1 MTTKMAALMSEYENA
16 MFLEVMDDD
25 GLFVSAKGL
34 NIERVISKFLSIHCV
49 TSDPSSISLVLVIN
63 TTSQEEDFILDEL
76 RSSNVPLPKVI
87 TTEFSSTSERESVYL
102 RGGVL
107 FVTSR
112 ILVVDMLTKR
122 LPIHLVTGI
131 VVYRAHKIIESC
143 QEAFI
148 LRLYRENNKTG
159 FIKAFSD
166 NAQAFTNG
174 FFKVEKVMKNLFV
187 RRLYL
192 WPRFHATISSFLE
205 KHKPEVIELH
215 LHLTPS
221 MLAIQTAILDLINTC
236 LKELK
241 RANPTLD
248 PEDLTVENGISKS
261 FDKAVMSQL
270 NPIWHQLGNKTK
282 QLVSDLRVLR
292 LILLYLTQYDCVTF
306 YNFLET
312 LRASQRDVKNQSL
325 WMFLDAADTLFV
337 HAKARVIECTERKH
351 KKKKGEKPEEEEK
364 DSEGLVLEESPKWKL
379 LAEVLEEIEQDD
391 TKNESKIGPGHVLIA
406 AYDERTCSQLRD
418 YLCEGSEA
426 VLKRLYNK
434 MLKNLTT
441 IGEPSEIVSVDE
453 ESTGDDPVAEN
464 QRTTDFPSSRR
475 RAAKTAGEANNK
487 RTGKGKKLTAK
498 KTTQKD
504 TVNSNSSEQTVK
516 VFKGSRSNVILKPGD
531 QEDKDKTEV
540 SRQITL
546 LTSRVVII
554 HPLTGCSDRYSLL
567 RTLNEIEPRYVILYD
582 AQMQFI
588 RQLEVFKA
596 SRPGI
601 PLRVYFLIYTG
612 SVEEQK
618 YLTTLRREKEAFE
631 MLIKEKGTMVV
642 PEEREGR
649 SDAAM
654 LLSRDASKA
663 SDAVNTRKAGGQITD
678 DKATRKVIVD
688 MREFR
693 SELPSLI
700 HRRGI
705 DIEPV
710 TLEVG
715 DYILTPDM
723 CVERKSI
730 SDLIGSLN
738 NGRLYNQAVAMT
750 RFYKKPVLLI
760 EFDPN
765 KSFSL
770 QVKSSLSSEVSVNDI
785 SSKLTLLTL
794 HFPKLRILWC
804 HSPYATA
811 ELFDDLKANHP
822 EPDAS
827 TAMAVGTDPT
837 LPSSEIT
844 YSMGPQ
850 DFILKLPGIN
860 FKNYRFVMKNV
871 ASIEKLFKLSEGEL
885 TTILGNATNAKLL
898 WEFIHKDNTTQAKA
912 STTFKSKR

>member
-1 MTTKMAALMSEYENA
+1 MAASLSEYENS
-16 MFLEVMDDD
+16 MFLELMYDD
-25 GLFVSAKGL
+25 GLFVTAKGL
-34 NIERVISKFLSIHCV
+34 SMERVIASFLKIHCV

-63 TTSQEEDFILDEL
+63 TTDQEEDYILDEL
-76 RSSNVPLPKVI
+76 KSADVPLPKVI
-87 TTEFSSTSERESVYL
+87 TTEFSSSERESVYL
-102 RGGVL
+102 SGGVL

-166 NAQAFTNG
+166 HPQAFTRG
-174 FFKVEKVMKNLFV
+174 FFQVEKVMKNLFV
-187 RRLYL
+187 RKLYL
-192 WPRFHATISSFLE
+192 WPRFHATVSAFLE

-221 MLAIQTAILDLINTC
+221 MLAIQTAALDLIDSC

-241 RANPTLD
+241 RTNPTLD
-248 PEDLTVENGISKS
+248 PENLTVENSISKS
-261 FDKAVMSQL
+261 FDKVLRFQL
-270 NPIWHQLGNKTK
+270 DPIWHQLGNKTK
-282 QLVSDLRVLR
+282 QLVADLKVLR
-292 LILLYLTQYDCVTF
+292 LVLLYLTQYDCVTF
-306 YNFLET
+306 YNFLES
-312 LRASQRDVKNQSL
+312 LRASQRDVKNHSL
-325 WMFLDAADTLFV
+325 WMFMDAADSLFV
-337 HAKARVIECTERKH
+337 NAKARVIESTERKH
-351 KKKKGEKPEEEEK
+351 KKKKGEKSEQDSSNDKDREEEF
-364 DSEGLVLEESPKWKL
+364 VLEESPKWKL
-379 LAEVLEEIEQDD
+379 LADVLEEIERDD
-391 TKNESKIGPGHVLIA
+391 AKTEEKLGPGHVLIA

-418 YLCEGSEA
+418 FLCDGGEA

-434 MLKNLTT
+434 MFKNSATVA
-441 IGEPSEIVSVDE
+441 EPSETVSLSAETLRGEDE
-453 ESTGDDPVAEN
+453 AECSKKVN
-464 QRTTDFPSSRR
+464 LPATSRGR
-475 RAAKTAGEANNK
+475 KARANAGE
-487 RTGKGKKLTAK
+487 KGKRKGKQTTSK
-498 KTTQKD
+498 KPLQADDIDECPPT
-504 TVNSNSSEQTVK
+504 EQL
-516 VFKGSRSNVILKPGD
+516 FKGSRSNVILRPGD
-531 QEDKDKTEV
+531 QENKETTED
-540 SRQITL
+540 SRQIKL

-554 HPLTGCSDRYSLL
+554 HPLTGCSDRFSLL
-567 RTLNEIEPRYVILYD
+567 RTLNEVEPRYVVLYD

-601 PLRVYFLIYTG
+601 PLRVYFLIYSG

-618 YLTTLRREKEAFE
+618 YLTTLRKEKEAFE
-631 MLIKEKGTMVV
+631 TLIKDKGTMVV

-649 SDAAM
+649 TGAAM
-654 LLSRDASKA
+654 MLSRDPSKA
-663 SDAVNTRKAGGQITD
+663 TDAVNTRKAGGQD
-678 DKATRKVIVD
+678 GEKKASRKVIVD

-750 RFYKKPVLLI
+750 RFYKRPILLI

-770 QVKSSLSSEVSVNDI
+770 QAKSSFSSEVSFNDI
-785 SSKLTLLTL
+785 SSKLSLLTL

-811 ELFDDLKANHP
+811 ELFDELKANYP

-827 TAMAVGTDPT
+827 TAMSIG
-837 LPSSEIT
+837 SEDTSAASDIT
-844 YSMGPQ
+844 YNIGPQ
-850 DFILKLPGIN
+850 DFILKLPGIS
-860 FKNYRFVMKNV
+860 FKNHRFIMKNV
-871 ASIEKLFKLSEGEL
+871 TNIQELCQLSEEKLAS
-885 TTILGNATNAKLL
+885 ILGNTASAKQL
-898 WEFIHKDNTTQAKA
+898 WEFIHTDGRKQTKA
-912 STTFKSKR
+912 PQVSVRNKR

>member
-1 MTTKMAALMSEYENA
+1 M
-16 MFLEVMDDD
+16 
-25 GLFVSAKGL
+25 
-34 NIERVISKFLSIHCV
+34 
-49 TSDPSSISLVLVIN
+49 
-63 TTSQEEDFILDEL
+63 DEL
-76 RSSNVPLPKVI
+76 RSSDVPLPKVI
-87 TTEFSSTSERESVYL
+87 TTEFSSSERESVYL

-248 PEDLTVENGISKS
+248 PEDLTVENSISKS
-261 FDKAVMSQL
+261 FDKVLMSQL

-337 HAKARVIECTERKH
+337 NAKARVIECTERKH
-351 KKKKGEKPEEEEK
+351 KKKKGEEPEEEEK

-391 TKNESKIGPGHVLIA
+391 AKNESKIGPGHVLIA

-434 MLKNLTT
+434 MLKNPTT
-441 IGEPSEIVSVDE
+441 IGEPSEIVSMDE
-453 ESTGDDPVAEN
+453 ESRGDDPVAEN
-464 QRTTDFPSSRR
+464 HRTTDFPSSHR
-475 RAAKTAGEANNK
+475 RAAKASGEANNK
-487 RTGKGKKLTAK
+487 RTGKGKKLK

-531 QEDKDKTEV
+531 QQDKDRTEV
-540 SRQITL
+540 SHQITL
-546 LTSRVVII
+546 LTSRIVVI

-612 SVEEQK
+612 SVEEQVQ
-618 YLTTLRREKEAFE
+618 YLR
-631 MLIKEKGTMVV
+631 
-642 PEEREGR
+642 
-649 SDAAM
+649 
-654 LLSRDASKA
+654 
-663 SDAVNTRKAGGQITD
+663 
-678 DKATRKVIVD
+678 
-688 MREFR
+688 
-693 SELPSLI
+693 
-700 HRRGI
+700 
-705 DIEPV
+705 
-710 TLEVG
+710 
-715 DYILTPDM
+715 
-723 CVERKSI
+723 
-730 SDLIGSLN
+730 
-738 NGRLYNQAVAMT
+738 
-750 RFYKKPVLLI
+750 
-760 EFDPN
+760 
-765 KSFSL
+765 
-770 QVKSSLSSEVSVNDI
+770 
-785 SSKLTLLTL
+785 
-794 HFPKLRILWC
+794 
-804 HSPYATA
+804 
-811 ELFDDLKANHP
+811 
-822 EPDAS
+822 
-827 TAMAVGTDPT
+827 
-837 LPSSEIT
+837 
-844 YSMGPQ
+844 
-850 DFILKLPGIN
+850 
-860 FKNYRFVMKNV
+860 
-871 ASIEKLFKLSEGEL
+871 
-885 TTILGNATNAKLL
+885 
-898 WEFIHKDNTTQAKA
+898 
-912 STTFKSKR
+912 

>member
-1 MTTKMAALMSEYENA
+1 MAALSEYENS
-16 MFLEVMDDD
+16 MFLELMDDD
-25 GLFVSAKGL
+25 GLFVTAKGL
-34 NIERVISKFLSIHCV
+34 SIERVITNFLKIHCV

-63 TTSQEEDFILDEL
+63 TTDQEEDYILDEL
-76 RSSNVPLPKVI
+76 KSSDVPLPKVI
-87 TTEFSSTSERESVYL
+87 TTEFSSSERESVYL
-102 RGGVL
+102 SGGVL

-166 NAQAFTNG
+166 NPQAFTNG
-174 FFKVEKVMKNLFV
+174 FFQVEKVMKNLFV
-187 RRLYL
+187 RKLYL
-192 WPRFHATISSFLE
+192 WPRFHATVSAFLE

-221 MLAIQTAILDLINTC
+221 MLAIQTAVLDLTDTC

-248 PEDLTVENGISKS
+248 ADDLTVENSISKS
-261 FDKAVMSQL
+261 FDKILRFQL
-270 NPIWHQLGNKTK
+270 NPVWHQLGNKTK
-282 QLVSDLRVLR
+282 QLVADLKVLR
-292 LILLYLTQYDCVTF
+292 LILLYLTQYDCITF
-306 YNFLET
+306 YNFLES
-312 LRASQRDVKNQSL
+312 LRASQRDVKNHSL
-325 WMFLDAADTLFV
+325 WMFMDAADSLFV
-337 HAKARVIECTERKH
+337 HAKDRVVEYTERKN
-351 KKKKGEKPEEEEK
+351 KKMKGEKTKQKDDKNLSSDIEKEQKEE
-364 DSEGLVLEESPKWKL
+364 LVLEESPKWKL
-379 LAEVLEEIEQDD
+379 LADVLDEIERDDAKND
-391 TKNESKIGPGHVLIA
+391 TKLGPGHVLIA

-418 YLCEGSEA
+418 YLCDGGEA
-426 VLKRLYNK
+426 VLKHLYNK
-434 MLKNLTT
+434 LIKNPTT
-441 IGEPSEIVSVDE
+441 
-453 ESTGDDPVAEN
+453 VAE
-464 QRTTDFPSSRR
+464 TTETASFSGETLRGYAVADVAKKADVPSSRQR
-475 RAAKTAGEANNK
+475 KARAKAGDKGNA
-487 RTGKGKKLTAK
+487 KGKVAATKNTVNTDDSNDGTIAS
-498 KTTQKD
+498 TTQL
-504 TVNSNSSEQTVK
+504 
-516 VFKGSRSNVILKPGD
+516 FKGSRSNVILRPGE
-531 QEDKDKTEV
+531 EDNKGEEEGSPPIK
-540 SRQITL
+540 L
-546 LTSRVVII
+546 LSSRVVII

-567 RTLNEIEPRYVILYD
+567 RTLCEVEPRYVVLYD

-588 RQLEVFKA
+588 RQLEVYKA

-618 YLTTLRREKEAFE
+618 YLTTLRKEKEAFE
-631 MLIKEKGTMVV
+631 ALIKDKGTMVV

-649 SDAAM
+649 TSAAM
-654 LLSRDASKA
+654 MLSRDPSKA
-663 SDAVNTRKAGGQITD
+663 TDAVSTRKAGTRDGDNKTP
-678 DKATRKVIVD
+678 RKVIVD

-730 SDLIGSLN
+730 GDLIGSLN
-738 NGRLYNQAVAMT
+738 NGRLYNQAVSMT
-750 RFYKKPVLLI
+750 RFYKRPILLI

-770 QVKSSLSSEVSVNDI
+770 Q
-785 SSKLTLLTL
+785 
-794 HFPKLRILWC
+794 LRILWC

-811 ELFDDLKANHP
+811 ELFDDLKTNYP
-822 EPDAS
+822 EPDAN
-827 TAMAVGTDPT
+827 TAMAVGSDPT
-837 LPSSEIT
+837 AAAADIT
-844 YSMGPQ
+844 YNIGPQ

-860 FKNYRFVMKNV
+860 FKNYRFIMQNV
-871 ASIEKLFKLSEGEL
+871 ESVQELFTLSQERL
-885 TTILGNATNAKLL
+885 AAILGNAGSAKQL
-898 WEFIHKDNTTQAKA
+898 WEFIHADNKPHAKA
-912 STTFKSKR
+912 PTSLNVKR

>member
-1 MTTKMAALMSEYENA
+1 MAASMSEYENA

-63 TTSQEEDFILDEL
+63 TTSQEEDFIMDEL
-76 RSSNVPLPKVI
+76 RSSDVPLPKVI
-87 TTEFSSTSERESVYL
+87 TTEFSSSERAKELVGSDTPPCNENGRKKGYIEVMKQLWEEKGYEHLGIRSQNL
-102 RGGVL
+102 RDQVSRLEKMEHGSAGKSQGDGVL
-107 FVTSR
+107 GCDRERDDLNEGTIDLGPRNKRNESQNFNSKEASSIEPCYANYDTVSQDLHTTTTLQQIPGDSLDQTAERQNRTIEESEDNCPALGFAPEYGVCLSKGRSSLCYIKNPCSR
-112 ILVVDMLTKR
+112 YVNQKASYSSCNWNCR
-122 LPIHLVTGI
+122 LQ
-131 VVYRAHKIIESC
+131 SS
-143 QEAFI
+143 Q
-148 LRLYRENNKTG
+148 TG

-261 FDKAVMSQL
+261 FDKALMSQL
-270 NPIWHQLGNKTK
+270 NPIWHQL
-282 QLVSDLRVLR
+282 
-292 LILLYLTQYDCVTF
+292 YDCVTF

-337 HAKARVIECTERKH
+337 VRFKFWQKFKYHAKARVIECTERKH

-418 YLCEGSEA
+418 
-426 VLKRLYNK
+426 
-434 MLKNLTT
+434 
-441 IGEPSEIVSVDE
+441 
-453 ESTGDDPVAEN
+453 
-464 QRTTDFPSSRR
+464 DFPSSRR
-475 RAAKTAGEANNK
+475 RAAKTSGEANNK
-487 RTGKGKKLTAK
+487 RTGKGKKLAAK

-588 RQLEVFKA
+588 RQLEVFKT

-601 PLRVYFLIYTG
+601 PLR
-612 SVEEQK
+612 K

-649 SDAAM
+649 SHAAM

-710 TLEVG
+710 TLEV
-715 DYILTPDM
+715 
-723 CVERKSI
+723 
-730 SDLIGSLN
+730 
-738 NGRLYNQAVAMT
+738 
-750 RFYKKPVLLI
+750 
-760 EFDPN
+760 
-765 KSFSL
+765 
-770 QVKSSLSSEVSVNDI
+770 KSSLSSEVSVNDI

-811 ELFDDLKANHP
+811 ELFDDLK
-822 EPDAS
+822 
-827 TAMAVGTDPT
+827 
-837 LPSSEIT
+837 
-844 YSMGPQ
+844 

-860 FKNYRFVMKNV
+860 FKNYRV
-871 ASIEKLFKLSEGEL
+871 EC
-885 TTILGNATNAKLL
+885 
-898 WEFIHKDNTTQAKA
+898 
-912 STTFKSKR
+912 

>member
-1 MTTKMAALMSEYENA
+1 MS
-16 MFLEVMDDD
+16 
-25 GLFVSAKGL
+25 
-34 NIERVISKFLSIHCV
+34 IERVTTSFLKIHCV

-63 TTSQEEDFILDEL
+63 TTDQEEDFILDEL
-76 RSSNVPLPKVI
+76 KSSDVPLPKVI
-87 TTEFSSTSERESVYL
+87 TNEISSSERESVYL
-102 RGGVL
+102 SGGVL

-166 NAQAFTNG
+166 HPQAFTRG
-174 FFKVEKVMKNLFV
+174 FFQVEKVMKNLFV
-187 RRLYL
+187 RKLYL
-192 WPRFHATISSFLE
+192 WPRFHATVTAFLE

-221 MLAIQTAILDLINTC
+221 MLAIQTAVLDLIDTC

-248 PEDLTVENGISKS
+248 TEELTVENGISKS
-261 FDKAVMSQL
+261 FDKILRFQL
-270 NPIWHQLGNKTK
+270 NPIWHQLGSKTK
-282 QLVSDLRVLR
+282 QLVADLKVLG

-306 YNFLET
+306 YNFLES
-312 LRASQRDVKNQSL
+312 LRASQRDVKNHSL
-325 WMFLDAADTLFV
+325 WMFMDAADSLFV
-337 HAKARVIECTERKH
+337 HAKARVIEYPERKH
-351 KKKKGEKPEEEEK
+351 KKMKGEKTDPKDPNEETSRENSSEK
-364 DSEGLVLEESPKWKL
+364 DHREALVLEESPKWKL
-379 LAEVLEEIEQDD
+379 LADVLEEIERDD
-391 TKNESKIGPGHVLIA
+391 AKNDSKLGPGHVLIA

-418 YLCEGSEA
+418 YLCDGGEA

-434 MLKNLTT
+434 MFKNPTT
-441 IGEPSEIVSVDE
+441 
-453 ESTGDDPVAEN
+453 VAEPTQTASFSGETLRGQDVVESSKN
-464 QRTTDFPSSRR
+464 TNLPSSRLR
-475 RAAKTAGEANNK
+475 KPKANAGE
-487 RTGKGKKLTAK
+487 KGKRKGRQATSKKPVQTDDANDGDSAQTAHL
-498 KTTQKD
+498 
-504 TVNSNSSEQTVK
+504 
-516 VFKGSRSNVILKPGD
+516 FKGSRSNVFLRPGD
-531 QEDKDKTEV
+531 QGKKEPSDD
-540 SRQITL
+540 SRQIKL
-546 LTSRVVII
+546 LSSRVIII

-567 RTLNEIEPRYVILYD
+567 RTLNEVEPRYVVLYD

-601 PLRVYFLIYTG
+601 PLRVYFLIYSG

-618 YLTTLRREKEAFE
+618 YLTTLRKEKEAFE
-631 MLIKEKGTMVV
+631 MLIKDKGTMVV

-649 SDAAM
+649 TGAAM
-654 LLSRDASKA
+654 MLSRDPSKA
-663 SDAVNTRKAGGQITD
+663 ADAVSTRIAGGQEGKN
-678 DKATRKVIVD
+678 KASRKVIVD

-715 DYILTPDM
+715 DYILTPDV

-738 NGRLYNQAVAMT
+738 NGRLYNQAVSMT
-750 RFYKKPVLLI
+750 RFYKRPILLI

-770 QVKSSLSSEVSVNDI
+770 QAKSSLSSEVSFNDI
-785 SSKLTLLTL
+785 SSKLSLLTL

-811 ELFDDLKANHP
+811 ELFDEMKVNDP
-822 EPDAS
+822 EPDAQ
-827 TAMAVGTDPT
+827 TAMAIGSDPT
-837 LPSSEIT
+837 TTATDIT
-844 YSMGPQ
+844 YNMGPQ

-860 FKNYRFVMKNV
+860 FKNYRSVMKNV
-871 ASIEKLFKLSEGEL
+871 ANIQELFKLSEDKL
-885 TTILGNATNAKLL
+885 ASILGNAASAKQLR
-898 WEFIHKDNTTQAKA
+898 EFIHMDSKKLTKA
-912 STTFKSKR
+912 QTFVKSKR

>member
-1 MTTKMAALMSEYENA
+1 M
-16 MFLEVMDDD
+16 
-25 GLFVSAKGL
+25 
-34 NIERVISKFLSIHCV
+34 
-49 TSDPSSISLVLVIN
+49 
-63 TTSQEEDFILDEL
+63 
-76 RSSNVPLPKVI
+76 
-87 TTEFSSTSERESVYL
+87 
-102 RGGVL
+102 
-107 FVTSR
+107 
-112 ILVVDMLTKR
+112 
-122 LPIHLVTGI
+122 
-131 VVYRAHKIIESC
+131 
-143 QEAFI
+143 
-148 LRLYRENNKTG
+148 
-159 FIKAFSD
+159 
-166 NAQAFTNG
+166 
-174 FFKVEKVMKNLFV
+174 
-187 RRLYL
+187 
-192 WPRFHATISSFLE
+192 
-205 KHKPEVIELH
+205 
-215 LHLTPS
+215 
-221 MLAIQTAILDLINTC
+221 
-236 LKELK
+236 
-241 RANPTLD
+241 
-248 PEDLTVENGISKS
+248 
-261 FDKAVMSQL
+261 
-270 NPIWHQLGNKTK
+270 
-282 QLVSDLRVLR
+282 
-292 LILLYLTQYDCVTF
+292 
-306 YNFLET
+306 
-312 LRASQRDVKNQSL
+312 
-325 WMFLDAADTLFV
+325 
-337 HAKARVIECTERKH
+337 
-351 KKKKGEKPEEEEK
+351 
-364 DSEGLVLEESPKWKL
+364 
-379 LAEVLEEIEQDD
+379 EEIEQDD

-434 MLKNLTT
+434 MLKNPTT

-475 RAAKTAGEANNK
+475 RAAKTSGEVNNK
-487 RTGKGKKLTAK
+487 RTGKGKKLAAK

-531 QEDKDKTEV
+531 QEDKNKTEV

-588 RQLEVFKA
+588 RQLEVFRA

>member
-860 FKNYRFVMKNV
+860 FKNYR
-871 ASIEKLFKLSEGEL
+871 
-885 TTILGNATNAKLL
+885 
-898 WEFIHKDNTTQAKA
+898 
-912 STTFKSKR
+912 

>member
-1 MTTKMAALMSEYENA
+1 MTTKMAASMSEYENA

-63 TTSQEEDFILDEL
+63 TTSQEEDFIMDEL
-76 RSSNVPLPKVI
+76 RSSDVPLPKVI
-87 TTEFSSTSERESVYL
+87 TTEFSSSERESVYL

-241 RANPTLD
+241 RANPMLD

-261 FDKAVMSQL
+261 FDKALMSQL

-434 MLKNLTT
+434 MLKNPTT
-441 IGEPSEIVSVDE
+441 IGEPSEIVSVD

-475 RAAKTAGEANNK
+475 RAAKTSGEANNK
-487 RTGKGKKLTAK
+487 RTGKGKKLAAK

-588 RQLEVFKA
+588 RQLEVFKT

-649 SDAAM
+649 SHAAM

-811 ELFDDLKANHP
+811 ELFDDLKVNHP

-860 FKNYRFVMKNV
+860 FKNYRLQIQTKKRLLSFSLNLKRKKMPVKVHLNLKCMQILFFFSCNV
-871 ASIEKLFKLSEGEL
+871 
-885 TTILGNATNAKLL
+885 
-898 WEFIHKDNTTQAKA
+898 
-912 STTFKSKR
+912 

>member
-1 MTTKMAALMSEYENA
+1 
-16 MFLEVMDDD
+16 MFC
-25 GLFVSAKGL
+25 LFCS
-34 NIERVISKFLSIHCV
+34 
-49 TSDPSSISLVLVIN
+49 
-63 TTSQEEDFILDEL
+63 
-76 RSSNVPLPKVI
+76 
-87 TTEFSSTSERESVYL
+87 
-102 RGGVL
+102 
-107 FVTSR
+107 
-112 ILVVDMLTKR
+112 
-122 LPIHLVTGI
+122 
-131 VVYRAHKIIESC
+131 
-143 QEAFI
+143 
-148 LRLYRENNKTG
+148 
-159 FIKAFSD
+159 
-166 NAQAFTNG
+166 
-174 FFKVEKVMKNLFV
+174 
-187 RRLYL
+187 
-192 WPRFHATISSFLE
+192 
-205 KHKPEVIELH
+205 
-215 LHLTPS
+215 
-221 MLAIQTAILDLINTC
+221 
-236 LKELK
+236 
-241 RANPTLD
+241 
-248 PEDLTVENGISKS
+248 
-261 FDKAVMSQL
+261 
-270 NPIWHQLGNKTK
+270 
-282 QLVSDLRVLR
+282 
-292 LILLYLTQYDCVTF
+292 YLTQYDCVTF

-434 MLKNLTT
+434 MLKNPTT
-441 IGEPSEIVSVDE
+441 IGERSEIVSVDE

-475 RAAKTAGEANNK
+475 RAAKTSGEANNK
-487 RTGKGKKLTAK
+487 RTGKGKKLAAK

-531 QEDKDKTEV
+531 QEDKNKTEV
-540 SRQITL
+540 SCQITL

-588 RQLEVFKA
+588 RQLEVFRA

>member
-1 MTTKMAALMSEYENA
+1 MLEYENA
-16 MFLEVMDDD
+16 VFLEVMDDD

-34 NIERVISKFLSIHCV
+34 SIERVITNFLRIHCV
-49 TSDPSSISLVLVIN
+49 TADPSSISLVLVIN

-76 RSSNVPLPKVI
+76 KSSDVPLPKVI
-87 TTEFSSTSERESVYL
+87 TTEFSSTERESVYL
-102 RGGVL
+102 SGGVL

-174 FFKVEKVMKNLFV
+174 FFQVEKVMKNLFV

-192 WPRFHATISSFLE
+192 WPRFHATVSSFLD
-205 KHKPEVIELH
+205 KHTPEVIELH

-221 MLAIQTAILDLINTC
+221 MLAIQTAVLDLIDTC

-248 PEDLTVENGISKS
+248 PDELTVENGISKS
-261 FDKAVMSQL
+261 FDKALRSQL
-270 NPIWHQLGNKTK
+270 NPIWHQLSSKTK

-312 LRASQRDVKNQSL
+312 LRASQRDVKNHSL
-325 WMFLDAADTLFV
+325 WMFLDAADSLFV
-337 HAKARVIECTERKH
+337 HAKARVIEQTERKH
-351 KKKKGEKPEEEEK
+351 KKMKGDLSEKEEK
-364 DSEGLVLEESPKWKL
+364 DNEEGLVLEESPKWKL
-379 LAEVLEEIEQDD
+379 LSEVLDEIERDD
-391 TKNESKIGPGHVLIA
+391 AKNESKLGPGHVLIA

-418 YLCEGSEA
+418 YLCDGSEA
-426 VLKRLYNK
+426 VLKNLYNK
-434 MLKNLTT
+434 MLKNPTT
-441 IGEPSEIVSVDE
+441 AAEPSETDSASAE
-453 ESTGDDPVAEN
+453 NFGDDTVADN
-464 QRTTDFPSSRR
+464 QKTRDFPSSRR
-475 RAAKTAGEANNK
+475 REPKTSKETKHK
-487 RTGKGKKLTAK
+487 RTGKGKKSAAK
-498 KTTQKD
+498 KTLQKD
-504 TVNSNSSEQTVK
+504 SDDGKTTEQAK
-516 VFKGSRSNVILKPGD
+516 QFFKGSRSNVIVKPD
-531 QEDKDKTEV
+531 QESKDTVEA
-540 SRQITL
+540 SREINL

-567 RTLNEIEPRYVILYD
+567 RTLNEVQPRYVVLYD

-618 YLTTLRREKEAFE
+618 YLTTLRKEKEAFE
-631 MLIKEKGTMVV
+631 MLIKDKGTMVV

-649 SDAAM
+649 TDAAM

-663 SDAVNTRKAGGQITD
+663 SDAVNTRKAGGQGAES
-678 DKATRKVIVD
+678 KVSRKVIVD

-738 NGRLYNQAVAMT
+738 NGRLYNQVVAMT

-770 QVKSSLSSEVSVNDI
+770 QVHGKSSLSSEVSVNDI

-811 ELFDDLKANHP
+811 ELFDDLKVNHP

-827 TAMAVGTDPT
+827 TAMAVGDDAIFPA
-837 LPSSEIT
+837 SDMT
-844 YSMGPQ
+844 YSIGPQ
-850 DFILKLPGIN
+850 DFVLKLPGIN
-860 FKNYRFVMKNV
+860 FKNYRFVMRNV
-871 ASIEKLFKLSEGEL
+871 ASIEELFKLSEEKL
-885 TTILGNATNAKLL
+885 TNILGNATNAKLL
-898 WEFIHKDNTTQAKA
+898 WEFIHNDSKTQVKTLTT
-912 STTFKSKR
+912 SKSKR